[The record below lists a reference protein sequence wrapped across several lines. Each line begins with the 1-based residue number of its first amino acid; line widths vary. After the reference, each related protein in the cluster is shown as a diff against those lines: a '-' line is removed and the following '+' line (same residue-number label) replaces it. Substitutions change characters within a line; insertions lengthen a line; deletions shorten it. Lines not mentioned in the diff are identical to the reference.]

1 MGGRPVKKEF
11 VVERDGR
18 SFVLY
23 AGLLDLAHERGL
35 RGITTTLV
43 QIPNELNGQMAICH
57 ATVET
62 EQGTF
67 TGLGD
72 ACPSN
77 VTRMM
82 VPHLIRM
89 AETRAKARAMRDAV
103 NVGVTA
109 LEELGEEVAPSPAA
123 QPRRSAATRPHEVV
137 DEPSSEGV
145 RAVARAG
152 SQPGHQIRR
161 ELHPLDGPEE
171 MEEEAPVPAAQAPE
185 YANGRAEPLP
195 LGFGT
200 VAAGRGPDALGG
212 SASGERGPSGVGSP
226 ATPKQLQT
234 IARMARAAGKTIET
248 EGLTRAQA
256 SEIISSLI
264 AEMGQLRAS

>member
-1 MGGRPVKKEF
+1 VKKEF

-35 RGITTTLV
+35 KSITTTLV
-43 QIPNELNGQMAICH
+43 QVPGELNGMMAIVH
-57 ATVET
+57 ATVEM

-72 ACPSN
+72 ACPTN

-82 VPHLIRM
+82 APHLIRM
-89 AETRAKARAMRDAV
+89 AETRAKARALRDAV

-109 LEELGEEVAPSPAA
+109 FEELSDEVAEDAPQGGRRLGGGDAPGGRRDLRPLEEEEGLEA
-123 QPRRSAATRPHEVV
+123 
-137 DEPSSEGV
+137 
-145 RAVARAG
+145 
-152 SQPGHQIRR
+152 
-161 ELHPLDGPEE
+161 DGPE
-171 MEEEAPVPAAQAPE
+171 APLRTPAPAG
-185 YANGRAEPLP
+185 GRAETLR
-195 LGFGT
+195 LGLSSGSADG
-200 VAAGRGPDALGG
+200 AAGRAAG
-212 SASGERGPSGVGSP
+212 SNAAG

-248 EGLTRAQA
+248 EGISRAQA

-264 AEMGQLRAS
+264 GEMGQLRAS